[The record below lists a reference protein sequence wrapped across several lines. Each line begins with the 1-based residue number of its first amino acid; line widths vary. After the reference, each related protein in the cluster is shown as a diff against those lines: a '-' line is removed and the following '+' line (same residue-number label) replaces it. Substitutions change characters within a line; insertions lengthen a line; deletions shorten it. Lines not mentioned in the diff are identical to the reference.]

1 MIYKNGKKV
10 LAVYKNGKKV
20 LKMYKG
26 GKLVYTAET
35 QE

>member
-26 GKLVYTAET
+26 GKLIYTAET

>member
-1 MIYKNGKKV
+1 MIYKNGKKI